1 MSDLTITNAGV
12 AVSANS
18 AGSSISTGRRKI
30 IRVTPTLSTD
40 AYATGDV
47 LFNGTEIPNAVK
59 EDGGCSRL
67 IAMYT
72 FNKTANACK
81 YEILF
86 TENAVTLGTIN
97 ATANISDD
105 DIIAAKP
112 TGFLFLDESTGDTE
126 NFDNFQMARV
136 TDYST
141 SDGTVHGLPPILL
154 QASSGSTSC
163 YVSGV
168 IQSGTPTFVADDL
181 ELIFHIEY

>member
-1 MSDLTITNAGV
+1 MGQDGMIRGNH
-12 AVSANS
+12 
-18 AGSSISTGRRKI
+18 RRI
-30 IRVTPTLSTD
+30 VRVIPTLSTD

-59 EDGGCSRL
+59 EEGGCSKL

-72 FNKTANACK
+72 FNKTLNACK

-86 TENAVTLGTIN
+86 TENTVTLGTIN
-97 ATANISDD
+97 ATANISDA
-105 DIIAAKP
+105 DIATAKP
-112 TGFLFLDESTGDTE
+112 TGFLFLDESLGDTE

-141 SDGTVHGLPPILL
+141 SDGSPHGLPPVLL

-163 YVSGV
+163 YVSAV
-168 IQSGTPTFVADDL
+168 IQSGTPTFDADDL

>member
-1 MSDLTITNAGV
+1 MGKFPGGN
-12 AVSANS
+12 
-18 AGSSISTGRRKI
+18 I
-30 IRVTPTLSTD
+30 IRVTPELSTD
-40 AYATGDV
+40 AYGTGDV
-47 LFNGTEIPNAVK
+47 LFNGTEIPNAVAYR
-59 EDGGCSRL
+59 GGGSRL

-97 ATANISDD
+97 ATANISDA
-105 DIIAAKP
+105 DIITAKP

-154 QASSGSTSC
+154 QASPGSTSC
-163 YVSGV
+163 FVSGV
-168 IQSGTPTFVADDL
+168 IQAGTPTFVADDL
-181 ELIFHIEY
+181 ELIFHIEYL

>member
-1 MSDLTITNAGV
+1 MGKFPGGN
-12 AVSANS
+12 
-18 AGSSISTGRRKI
+18 I

-40 AYATGDV
+40 AYGTGDV

-59 EDGGCSRL
+59 NRGGVSKL

-72 FNKTANACK
+72 FNKTPNACK

-86 TENAVTLGTIN
+86 TENSVTLGTIN

-112 TGFLFLDESTGDTE
+112 TGFLFLDESLGDTE

-141 SDGTVHGLPPILL
+141 SDGSPHALPPILL
-154 QASSGSTSC
+154 QASAGSTSC

-168 IQSGTPTFVADDL
+168 IQSGTPTFAADDL
-181 ELIFHIEY
+181 ELIFHIEYID